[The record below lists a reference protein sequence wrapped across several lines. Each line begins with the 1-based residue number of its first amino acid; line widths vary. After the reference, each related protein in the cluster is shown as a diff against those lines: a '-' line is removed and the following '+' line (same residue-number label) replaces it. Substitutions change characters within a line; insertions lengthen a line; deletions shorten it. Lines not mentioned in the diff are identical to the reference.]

1 MNAIGIGNYGMITGN
16 YTRRTDIEQKQTSTS
31 FADVVQNK
39 LDEAAYNEEDVN
51 SVFSTMTLFRIN
63 MSIENRVVAERS

>member
-16 YTRRTDIEQKQTSTS
+16 YTRSTDMEQKQTSTS

-39 LDEAAYNEEDVN
+39 LDDADKAR
-51 SVFSTMTLFRIN
+51 SVAKKRQTG
-63 MSIENRVVAERS
+63 RSDKKD